1 MEKPTAVA
9 LPDDPNYNDESRDT
23 PVPPAHAAAAGGE
36 DDQQDTKQHIT
47 TTIYSTTTKGEK
59 ETMDVKEDK
68 EHQTEGGEQQEEEPE
83 MDFDLSCHDQ
93 LVEELMDKNPSL
105 DTIKNL
111 VTNDG
116 GAGGKDAVLHQ
127 DNDGFNVLHYAC
139 RKNMSFEVI
148 ELLVQVGGKDIVLQQ
163 DEDGENSLHLACA
176 NKHISFEV
184 IELLVN
190 VGGKDAVLQQDN
202 DGENAI
208 MLVETYYACRNEYI
222 SFKIIEIL
230 VKVGGKQAVL
240 HQDNDGFNALHYAC
254 RNEYISYEVIE
265 ILVAEGGKDVI
276 VAPDDDG
283 FNALYHACAN
293 KHISLEVI
301 ELLVRVGGNDVVLQ
315 QDEDGK
321 NALHLAIQK
330 ELDYKIIDFFVKVGE
345 HDAILAQDNDGFNA
359 LHYACEKKC
368 SIKII
373 KRLVKGGGRN
383 AILGRTLF
391 GQNPLHIACKYN
403 ETDIEVVKY
412 LVEQAGEEIKTKML
426 EVDPESTYEASI
438 RVGKERAVLE
448 ITDDEDRRNTIEVAL
463 DSNLSIETIKFLI
476 DSVTSKEGILQT
488 NAKYWNTLHSAVAG
502 GTFTEEVY
510 KLLIDKGGTDILKAE
525 TSEGKLPIDLCFS
538 APKFNYQAYSAITAK
553 WLELDPKLYTVPN
566 AVVNGMYKKR
576 DVEISKSGDKLLD
589 SDFFRGILNTFMI
602 RHFSI
607 IVLMMDL
614 YAQTAIVGI
623 VSFGSIGSCTSNT
636 RTFVGF
642 IVGLS
647 LSVTWQ
653 LFREIMQE
661 STTQFRKYVKDPYN
675 WIDICQIVLIIML
688 IKDMCAI
695 NKREESLCYIASSR
709 AILSLATIFAWLQFL
724 IVWSDLSYNVS
735 VFVAALFQV
744 SLPFEITN
752 IHAF

>member
-254 RNEYISYEVIE
+254 RKNMSFEVIE
-265 ILVAEGGKDVI
+265 LLVQVGGKDVI

-412 LVEQAGEEIKTKML
+412 LVEQAGEEIETKML
-426 EVDPESTYEASI
+426 EVDPESIYEASI

-448 ITDDEDRRNTIEVAL
+448 RTDDEDRRNTIEVAL

-476 DSVTSKEGILQT
+476 DSVTSKEGILQK
-488 NAKYWNTLHSAVAG
+488 NAKDWNTLHSAVAG

-510 KLLIDKGGTDILKAE
+510 KSLIDKGGTDILKAE

-566 AVVNGMYKKR
+566 SVVNGMYKKR